1 MLKDNLE
8 ICSEGGEGIV
18 IPSVK
23 PQENTLYT
31 RCSCIDC
38 KAQSCKR
45 LVSFLEEINNP
56 PKEAI
61 VAKFCGDVL
70 LDPEKDC
77 NYFL

>member
-1 MLKDNLE
+1 VVAVV
-8 ICSEGGEGIV
+8 S
-18 IPSVK
+18 PS
-23 PQENTLYT
+23 
-31 RCSCIDC
+31 S
-38 KAQSCKR
+38 
-45 LVSFLEEINNP
+45 NP